1 MIAIINDLAFSSPP
15 VELSPG
21 LETLVLIEENTIF
34 LRGRLGTA
42 QIRVAKVKQTFLMQP
57 VIRISQ
63 RQEDTSIVGRSTS
76 KCSGPEY
83 D

>member
-21 LETLVLIEENTIF
+21 LETLVLIKENTIF
-34 LRGRLGTA
+34 LRGRLA